1 MNPSTPCAVP
11 KAARA
16 DDRFDR
22 ILVICTRQIG
32 DVLLTTPLIRAA
44 KERWPE
50 ATIDVLGFG
59 GTLGMLRSNPDV
71 AELIEVP
78 AGSGWVASRSLIK
91 RLWRRYD
98 LALISTYSDRAHL
111 YGFAAAKRR
120 AGQVTDE
127 AKSWWKRA
135 LLEHAVR
142 MNDDQSHSVLEKL
155 RLLAPWVEPKSV
167 RLVPPPATPLPAE
180 VAAALVAPYAVVQV
194 PAAVAYK
201 QWPVAHWREL
211 VDALVAR
218 GLQVVLTGAPSA
230 GDRALVAAVRSG
242 FDERRVLDVAGQL
255 DLNQVGAVLR
265 GATVYVG
272 GDTSITHLAAAVD
285 IPVVALYG
293 PISPRYFGPW
303 PPNATAIVPYA
314 SRGDAQRAGRVVVLQ
329 GSMPCV
335 PCNRAGCDDR
345 NDSTSLCLLTM
356 APSRV
361 VEQVDRILAPG
372 AEGQ

>member
-1 MNPSTPCAVP
+1 MDR
-11 KAARA
+11 ARA

-22 ILVICTRQIG
+22 ILVVCTRQLG

-44 KERWPE
+44 KERWPD
-50 ATIDVLGFG
+50 ARIDVLGFG
-59 GTLGMLRSNPDV
+59 GTLGMLRGNPDV

-78 AGSGWVASRSLIK
+78 AGSGWVASRRLIA

-155 RLLAPWVEPKSV
+155 RLLAPWVEPKDV
-167 RLVPPPATPLPAE
+167 RLVPPPPAPLPDD
-180 VAAALVAPYAVVQV
+180 VADALVAPYVVMQA

-211 VDALVAR
+211 VAALVER
-218 GLQVVLTGAPSA
+218 GLQVVLTGAPSP
-230 GDRALVAAVRSG
+230 GDRALVGAVRSG
-242 FDERRVLDVAGQL
+242 FDAARVLDVAGRL
-255 DLNQVGAVLR
+255 DLDQVGALLR
-265 GATVYVG
+265 GAVAYVG

-285 IPVVALYG
+285 IPVIALYG
-293 PISPRYFGPW
+293 PINPRYFGPW
-303 PPNATAIVPYA
+303 PPSKTAEVPYVD
-314 SRGDAQRAGRVVVLQ
+314 RGFVQRAGKVVVLQ

-335 PCNRAGCDDR
+335 PCDRAGCDDR

-356 APSRV
+356 APARV
-361 VEQVDRILAPG
+361 VEQLDRIVAARP
-372 AEGQ
+372 EGQ

>member
-1 MNPSTPCAVP
+1 M
-11 KAARA
+11 KRARV
-16 DDRFDR
+16 DDRFER
-22 ILVICTRQIG
+22 ILVVCTRQLG
-32 DVLLTTPLIRAA
+32 DVLLTTPLIHAA
-44 KERWPE
+44 KARWPD
-50 ATIDVLGFG
+50 ARIDVLGFG
-59 GTLGMLRSNPDV
+59 GTLGMLRGNPDV

-78 AGSGWVASRSLIK
+78 AGSGWVASRRLIA

-155 RLLAPWVEPKSV
+155 RLLAPWVEPKDV
-167 RLVPPPATPLPAE
+167 RLVPPPAAPLPDD
-180 VAAALVAPYAVVQV
+180 VADALAAPYVVMQV

-211 VDALVAR
+211 VTALLER
-218 GLQVVLTGAPSA
+218 GLQVVLTGAPSP
-230 GDRALVAAVRSG
+230 GDKVLVGAVRSG
-242 FDERRVLDVAGQL
+242 FDAARVLDVAGRL
-255 DLNQVGAVLR
+255 DLGQVGALLR
-265 GATVYVG
+265 GAVAYVG

-285 IPVVALYG
+285 IPVIALYG
-293 PISPRYFGPW
+293 PINPRYFGPW
-303 PPNATAIVPYA
+303 PPSETAEVPYA
-314 SRGDAQRAGRVVVLQ
+314 DRGFVQRAGKVVVLQ

-335 PCNRAGCDDR
+335 PCDRAGCDDR
-345 NDSTSLCLLTM
+345 NDSTSVCLVTM
-356 APSRV
+356 APWRV
-361 VEQVDRILAPG
+361 VEEVDRIVAARP
-372 AEGQ
+372 EGQ